1 MLERSD
7 MSVTEYLT
15 DHNGNQIAFFY
26 YIDSERYRTCPQLV
40 WKCRDYPSFSG
51 TCASKE
57 EAFEA
62 FKSVLKELKRK
73 VPVCKDELLMSE
85 ASNGVKSEAKPCD
98 TCGLTNYKMEG
109 QSTCPDCLTETT
121 TNK

>member
-1 MLERSD
+1 

-15 DHNGNQIAFFY
+15 DHNGNRVAFFY
-26 YIDSERYRTCPQLV
+26 YIDSERYSVAPKLV
-40 WKCRDYPSFSG
+40 WQCRDYPNFSG

-62 FKSVLKELKRK
+62 FKSVLKELKK
-73 VPVCKDELLMSE
+73 K
-85 ASNGVKSEAKPCD
+85 AKTCD
-98 TCGLTNYKMEG
+98 TCGLTSPKMEA
-109 QSTCPDCLTETT
+109 QLTCPDCLTETT

>member
-1 MLERSD
+1 

-15 DHNGNQIAFFY
+15 DHNGNRVAFFY

-40 WKCRDYPSFSG
+40 WKCRDYPAFSG

-62 FKSVLKELKRK
+62 FKAVLKELKKNRSL
-73 VPVCKDELLMSE
+73 PVCD
-85 ASNGVKSEAKPCD
+85 D
-98 TCGLTNYKMEG
+98 CGLTNYKMEG
-109 QSTCPDCLTETT
+109 QSTCPECLSNLGE
-121 TNK
+121 

>member
-1 MLERSD
+1 

-15 DHNGNQIAFFY
+15 DHNGNRIAFFY

-62 FKSVLKELKRK
+62 FKSVLKELKK
-73 VPVCKDELLMSE
+73 VPVHACDNELLMSE

-98 TCGLTNYKMEG
+98 TCGLTSTKMES
-109 QSTCPDCLTETT
+109 QDTCPECLSNLGE
-121 TNK
+121 

>member
-1 MLERSD
+1 

-15 DHNGNQIAFFY
+15 DHNGNRIAFFY
-26 YIDSERYRTCPQLV
+26 YIDSERFSVAPKLV
-40 WKCRDYPSFSG
+40 WQCRDYPSFKG

-85 ASNGVKSEAKPCD
+85 ASNGVKSESKTCD
-98 TCGLTNYKMEG
+98 NCGLTSQKFEA
-109 QSTCPDCLTETT
+109 QDTCPDCLTDE
-121 TNK
+121 

>member
-1 MLERSD
+1 MYV
-7 MSVTEYLT
+7 SVIDWLSFNKNYLT
-15 DHNGNQIAFFY
+15 DHNGNRIAFFY

-40 WKCRDYPSFSG
+40 WKCRDYPNFSG

-73 VPVCKDELLMSE
+73 VPACKE
-85 ASNGVKSEAKPCD
+85 
-98 TCGLTNYKMEG
+98 CGLTSNKFES
-109 QSTCPDCLTETT
+109 QDTCPDCLIDE
-121 TNK
+121 

>member
-1 MLERSD
+1 MNALERSD

-15 DHNGNQIAFFY
+15 DHNGNRVAFFY
-26 YIDSERYRTCPQLV
+26 YIDSERYSVVPKLV
-40 WKCRDYPSFSG
+40 WQCRDHRQYRG

-73 VPVCKDELLMSE
+73 VPVQT
-85 ASNGVKSEAKPCD
+85 CD
-98 TCGLTNYKMEG
+98 TCGLTNPKMEA
-109 QSTCPDCLTETT
+109 QLTCPECLTEPT